1 LLQNFIEIS
10 YNVFT
15 FSHISAANF
24 LENTFAVEAKQIQQ
38 TVVIGCGQRKA
49 LSSKGRGMVPR
60 RRKLSPCSDV
70 FPACLLI

>member
-1 LLQNFIEIS
+1 MNFIKIS

-49 LSSKGRGMVPR
+49 LSSKGAWHGAPQEKAVP
-60 RRKLSPCSDV
+60 L
-70 FPACLLI
+70 F